1 MFFIL
6 NPYHF
11 IQDMNRSIIE
21 TAFVPV
27 YLKDLE
33 MTIDPIQGFLQEHPG
48 TVALG
53 ALELLFLFKIILTI
67 RTSWTHLSTI
77 PGPRWASYTRLWL
90 CKTIASGDSAQVFV
104 NVNKKQGLCAPF
116 FLEK

>member
-1 MFFIL
+1 
-6 NPYHF
+6 
-11 IQDMNRSIIE
+11 MNTSIME
-21 TAFVPV
+21 TSFVPV

-33 MTIDPIQGFLQEHPG
+33 MTIDPIQGFLLEHPG
-48 TVALG
+48 TAALS
-53 ALELLFLFKIILTI
+53 ALSLLLLLKIILTI

-104 NVNKKQGLCAPF
+104 NVNKKHGLCSSF
-116 FLEK
+116 ILEKYAC